1 MLCVWRAAALRM
13 YVWTIHT
20 LQGMSGVTEG
30 RPPPVTEANRR
41 QQMAVIGIIGFAIVI
56 GYFVVDAFIHPY

>member
-1 MLCVWRAAALRM
+1 
-13 YVWTIHT
+13 
-20 LQGMSGVTEG
+20 MSGVTEG